1 MDQTKMTCW
10 RGFRVMLYGVIVVV
24 VVVLDQATKAAVRH
38 LLAVGGSVDFVPGVL
53 DLRLVHNTGAAFSL
67 GEGAGTIFVLV
78 AIAILV
84 AGWIFVWKRPDV
96 PFALAVSMACVAGGG
111 VGNMIDRLFM
121 GYVTDFFATTFMSF
135 PVFNVA
141 DSFIT
146 CGVIASFVIYT
157 VWESR
162 RDAAADKADAPTRES

>member
-1 MDQTKMTCW
+1 
-10 RGFRVMLYGVIVVV
+10 MLYGVIVVV

-38 LLAVGGSVDFVPGVL
+38 LLAVGESVDFVPGVL

-67 GEGAGTIFVLV
+67 GEGAGLFFVLV
-78 AIAILV
+78 AIVVLI
-84 AGWIFVWKRPDV
+84 AGWVFVWKHPDV
-96 PFALAVSMACVAGGG
+96 PFALAVTVACVAGGG

-121 GYVTDFFATTFMSF
+121 GYVTDFFATTFVSF

-141 DSFIT
+141 DTFVT

-162 RDAAADKADAPTRES
+162 RGLAAGETDSSAHES